1 MRDIRVLHVD
11 DDRGFRELTADWLE
25 REGEGFEVVTEA
37 SAGDALDRLAGDG
50 EAIDCVVSDYEM
62 PVMDGLELLAA
73 VRDGDPTTPFILF
86 TACDDEGVAR
96 TARECG
102 GAYLPKEGRAGGFDR
117 LAERVESAL
126 SGRAE

>member
-1 MRDIRVLHVD
+1 METDGIHVLHVD
-11 DDRGFRELTADWLE
+11 DDPSITDLAATLLDEFTVTTATDPREI
-25 REGEGFEVVTEA
+25 
-37 SAGDALDRLAGDG
+37 LDRFDP
-50 EAIDCVVSDYEM
+50 EEFDCVVSDYEM